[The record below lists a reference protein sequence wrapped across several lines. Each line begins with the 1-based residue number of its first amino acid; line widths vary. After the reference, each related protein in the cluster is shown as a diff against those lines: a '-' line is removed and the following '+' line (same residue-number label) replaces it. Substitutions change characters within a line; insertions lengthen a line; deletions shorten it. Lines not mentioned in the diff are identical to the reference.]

1 MTSVIKAAALNVSQS
16 TEECIN
22 FVRIPLGMEADLVL
36 LGAAPDRHGELYESN
51 PPIEFAAVGRKLR

>member
-36 LGAAPDRHGELYESN
+36 LGGPRQTRRTLR
-51 PPIEFAAVGRKLR
+51 IEPAY